1 MAATLKLEIVT
12 PEATA
17 YSEDVEMVTLP
28 GVEGELGVYPNHV
41 PLLTTLNPGELRVL
55 KGGKETF
62 LAIGEGFV
70 EVTGTSV
77 SVLTDMALD
86 LAGIDEHAAEAAVA
100 RAKAAMEKDLGSEEI
115 AAVEASL
122 QKALAQLH
130 VKRRRRG

>member
-12 PEATA
+12 PETTA
-17 YSEDVEMVTLP
+17 YSEQVEMVTLP
-28 GVEGELGVYPNHV
+28 GADGEFGVYPNHV

-55 KGGKETF
+55 KGGRETF

-70 EVTGTSV
+70 EITGDSV
-77 SVLTDMALD
+77 SVLTDMALEP
-86 LAGIDEHAAEAAVA
+86 AVIDENAAEAAVA
-100 RAKAAMEKDLGSEEI
+100 RAQAAMKEDLGSEEI
-115 AAVEASL
+115 ATVQASL

>member
-1 MAATLKLEIVT
+1 MATLRLEIVT
-12 PEATA
+12 PETTA

-28 GVEGELGVYPNHV
+28 GAEGELGVYPNHV

-70 EVTGTSV
+70 EITGDSV
-77 SVLTDMALD
+77 SVLTDMALEP
-86 LAGIDEHAAEAAVA
+86 AAIDEHAAEAAVA
-100 RAKAAMEKDLGSEEI
+100 RAQQAMKEGPGSEGI
-115 AAVEASL
+115 AAIQASL

-130 VKRRRRG
+130 VKRRRHS

>member
-12 PEATA
+12 PEKTA

-28 GVEGELGVYPNHV
+28 GSEGELGVYPNHV

-70 EVTGTSV
+70 EVTGSAV
-77 SVLTDMALD
+77 SVLTDMALEP
-86 LAGIDEHAAEAAVA
+86 AVIDESAAEAAVA
-100 RAKAAMEKDLGSEEI
+100 RAQPAIKQDLGAQEV
-115 AAVEASL
+115 AAGHSSH
-122 QKALAQLH
+122 QKALAQWH
-130 VKRRRRG
+130 ATRRRLS

>member
-55 KGGKETF
+55 KGGKESF

-70 EVTGTSV
+70 EITGTSV
-77 SVLTDMALD
+77 SVLTDMALEP
-86 LAGIDEHAAEAAVA
+86 AVIDESAAEAAVA
-100 RAKAAMEKDLGSEEI
+100 RAKAAMKEDLGSEEV
-115 AAVEASL
+115 AAVQASL